1 MVNRLRDCSTMR
13 VQDELF
19 FATRRK
25 SASFC
30 FAANASLVAVWVQA
44 DHFLA
49 AQKVI
54 QSPRPYGGNGIATC
68 TKYCGFGR

>member
-1 MVNRLRDCSTMR
+1 MINPLRDCSTMR

-19 FATRRK
+19 FATRGK

-30 FAANASLVAVWVQA
+30 LAANASFVAVWVQA

-54 QSPRPYGGNGIATC
+54 QIATAVRRHRTIC